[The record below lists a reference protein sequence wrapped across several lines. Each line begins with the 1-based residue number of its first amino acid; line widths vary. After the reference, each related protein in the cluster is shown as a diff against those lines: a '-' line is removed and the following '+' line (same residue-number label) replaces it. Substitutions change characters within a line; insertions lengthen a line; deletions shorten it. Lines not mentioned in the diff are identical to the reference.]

1 MPDFSTEI
9 DIYVDEFWNEC
20 SRSEKN
26 ELIDLLVEEGHVT
39 RVPNSSINDEIQKP
53 SLIEIEWNDMIDKLS
68 ELRQRITIEEE
79 EMIKNLVNKYC

>member
-68 ELRQRITIEEE
+68 ELRQRITVEEE

>member
-26 ELIDLLVEEGHVT
+26 ELIDLLVEEGHVM
-39 RVPNSSINDEIQKP
+39 RVPNNSLDDEKQKP
-53 SLIEIEWNDMIDKLS
+53 SLIEIEWENTIGKLS
-68 ELRQRITIEEE
+68 ELRQRITLEEE
-79 EMIKNLVNKYC
+79 EMIKNLVAKYT

>member
-26 ELIDLLVEEGHVT
+26 ELIDLLVEEGHVI
-39 RVPNSSINDEIQKP
+39 RVPNSSIDDEKQKP
-53 SLIEIEWNDMIDKLS
+53 SLIEIESNDMIDKLS
-68 ELRQRITIEEE
+68 LLRQRLSIEEE
-79 EMIKNLVNKYC
+79 ETIKALVEKYS

>member
-26 ELIDLLVEEGHVT
+26 ELIDLLVEEGHVI
-39 RVPNSSINDEIQKP
+39 RVPNSNLDDEKQKP
-53 SLIEIEWNDMIDKLS
+53 SLMEIEWNDMIDKLS
-68 ELRQRITIEEE
+68 NLRQRISVEEE
-79 EMIKNLVNKYC
+79 QTIKALVEKYS

>member
-26 ELIDLLVEEGHVT
+26 ELIDLLVEEGHVI
-39 RVPNSSINDEIQKP
+39 RVPNSSLDDEKQKP

-68 ELRQRITIEEE
+68 NLRQRITLEEE
-79 EMIKNLVNKYC
+79 QMLKSLVQKYL

>member
-68 ELRQRITIEEE
+68 ELRQRITVEEE
-79 EMIKNLVNKYC
+79 EMIKNLVNKNC

>member
-26 ELIDLLVEEGHVT
+26 ELIDLLVEEGHVI
-39 RVPNSSINDEIQKP
+39 RVPNSSIDDEKQKP
-53 SLIEIEWNDMIDKLS
+53 SLMEIEWNDMIDKLS
-68 ELRQRITIEEE
+68 LLRQRLSIEEE
-79 EMIKNLVNKYC
+79 ETIKALVEKYS

>member
-1 MPDFSTEI
+1 MPDFSAEI

-26 ELIDLLVEEGHVT
+26 ELIDLLVEEGHVM
-39 RVPNSSINDEIQKP
+39 RVPNNSLDDEKQKP

-68 ELRQRITIEEE
+68 NLRQRISVEEE
-79 EMIKNLVNKYC
+79 QTIKALVEKYS

>member
-39 RVPNSSINDEIQKP
+39 RVPNSSIDDEIQKP
-53 SLIEIEWNDMIDKLS
+53 SLMEIEWSNMIDKLS

-79 EMIKNLVNKYC
+79 QTIKALVEKYS

>member
-26 ELIDLLVEEGHVT
+26 ELIDLLVEEGHVI
-39 RVPNSSINDEIQKP
+39 RVPNSSIDDEKQKL
-53 SLIEIEWNDMIDKLS
+53 SLMETEWNDMIDKLS
-68 ELRQRITIEEE
+68 NLRQRISIEEE
-79 EMIKNLVNKYC
+79 QTIKALVEKYS

>member
-26 ELIDLLVEEGHVT
+26 ELIDLLVEEGHVI
-39 RVPNSSINDEIQKP
+39 RVPNSSLDDEKQKL

-68 ELRQRITIEEE
+68 DLRQRITLEEE
-79 EMIKNLVNKYC
+79 QMLKSLVQKYL

>member
-26 ELIDLLVEEGHVT
+26 ELIDLLVEEGHVI
-39 RVPNSSINDEIQKP
+39 RVPNSSIDDEKQKP

-68 ELRQRITIEEE
+68 DLRQRISIEEE
-79 EMIKNLVNKYC
+79 QTIKALVEKYS

>member
-39 RVPNSSINDEIQKP
+39 RVPNSSIDDEKQKL

-68 ELRQRITIEEE
+68 NLRQRISVEEE
-79 EMIKNLVNKYC
+79 QTIKALVEKYS

>member
-9 DIYVDEFWNEC
+9 DIYVDEFWSEC

-26 ELIDLLVEEGHVT
+26 ELIDLLVEEGHVI
-39 RVPNSSINDEIQKP
+39 RVPNSSLDDEKQKP
-53 SLIEIEWNDMIDKLS
+53 SLMEIEWNNMIDKLS

-79 EMIKNLVNKYC
+79 QTIKDIVKKYL

>member
-39 RVPNSSINDEIQKP
+39 RVPNSSIDDEKQKL

-68 ELRQRITIEEE
+68 NLRQRISIEEE
-79 EMIKNLVNKYC
+79 QTIKALVEKYS

>member
-26 ELIDLLVEEGHVT
+26 ELIDLLVEEGHVI
-39 RVPNSSINDEIQKP
+39 RVPNSSIDDEKQKL

-68 ELRQRITIEEE
+68 TIRQRISLDEE
-79 EMIKNLVNKYC
+79 EMLKTLVQKYF

>member
-26 ELIDLLVEEGHVT
+26 ELIDLLVEEGHVM
-39 RVPNSSINDEIQKP
+39 RVPNNSLDDEKQKP
-53 SLIEIEWNDMIDKLS
+53 SLIEIEWENTIGKLS
-68 ELRQRITIEEE
+68 QSRQRITLEEE
-79 EMIKNLVNKYC
+79 EIIKNLVTKYT

>member
-26 ELIDLLVEEGHVT
+26 ELIDLLVEEGHVI
-39 RVPNSSINDEIQKP
+39 RVPNSSLDDEKQKP

-68 ELRQRITIEEE
+68 LLRQRLSIEEE
-79 EMIKNLVNKYC
+79 ETIKALVEKYS

>member
-26 ELIDLLVEEGHVT
+26 ELIDLLVEEGHVI
-39 RVPNSSINDEIQKP
+39 RVPNSSLDDEKQKP

-68 ELRQRITIEEE
+68 NLRQRITIDEEQT
-79 EMIKNLVNKYC
+79 IKALVEKYS

>member
-26 ELIDLLVEEGHVT
+26 ELIDLLVEEGHVI
-39 RVPNSSINDEIQKP
+39 RVPNSSLDDEKQKP

-68 ELRQRITIEEE
+68 DLRQRISIEEE
-79 EMIKNLVNKYC
+79 QTIKALVEKYS

>member
-26 ELIDLLVEEGHVT
+26 ELIDLLVEEGHVI
-39 RVPNSSINDEIQKP
+39 RIPNSSLDDEKQKP

-68 ELRQRITIEEE
+68 NLRQKIYVEEDQTI
-79 EMIKNLVNKYC
+79 KALVEKYS

>member
-26 ELIDLLVEEGHVT
+26 ELIDLLVEEGHVI
-39 RVPNSSINDEIQKP
+39 RVPNSSIDDEKQKP
-53 SLIEIEWNDMIDKLS
+53 SLMEIEWNDMIDKLS
-68 ELRQRITIEEE
+68 NLRQRISVEEE
-79 EMIKNLVNKYC
+79 QTIKALVEKYS

>member
-1 MPDFSTEI
+1 MPDFSAEI

-26 ELIDLLVEEGHVT
+26 ELIDLLVEEGHVI
-39 RVPNSSINDEIQKP
+39 RVPNSSLDDEKQKP

-68 ELRQRITIEEE
+68 DLRQRISIEEE
-79 EMIKNLVNKYC
+79 QTIKALVEKYS

>member
-26 ELIDLLVEEGHVT
+26 ELIDLLVEEGHVI
-39 RVPNSSINDEIQKP
+39 RVHNSSLDDEKQKP
-53 SLIEIEWNDMIDKLS
+53 SLMEIEWDETMDKLS
-68 ELRQRITIEEE
+68 QLRLRITRDEEE
-79 EMIKNLVNKYC
+79 IIKALVKKYL

>member
-26 ELIDLLVEEGHVT
+26 ELIDLLVEEGHVI
-39 RVPNSSINDEIQKP
+39 RVPNSSLDDEKQKL

-68 ELRQRITIEEE
+68 NLRQRITLEEE
-79 EMIKNLVNKYC
+79 QMLKSLVQKYL

>member
-26 ELIDLLVEEGHVT
+26 ELIDLLVEEGHVI
-39 RVPNSSINDEIQKP
+39 RVPNSNLDDEKEKL
-53 SLIEIEWNDMIDKLS
+53 SLMEIEWNDMIDKLS
-68 ELRQRITIEEE
+68 DLRQRISIEEE
-79 EMIKNLVNKYC
+79 QTIKALVEKYS

>member
-26 ELIDLLVEEGHVT
+26 ELIDLLVEEGHVI
-39 RVPNSSINDEIQKP
+39 RVPNSSIDDEKQKP

-68 ELRQRITIEEE
+68 LLRQRLSIEEE
-79 EMIKNLVNKYC
+79 ETIKALVKKYS

>member
-1 MPDFSTEI
+1 MPDFRTEI

-26 ELIDLLVEEGHVT
+26 ELIDLLVEEGHVV
-39 RVPNSSINDEIQKP
+39 RIPNSNIDDEKQKL

-68 ELRQRITIEEE
+68 NLRQRISVEEE
-79 EMIKNLVNKYC
+79 QTIKALVEKYS

>member
-1 MPDFSTEI
+1 MPDFSAEI

-26 ELIDLLVEEGHVT
+26 ELIDLLVEEGHVI
-39 RVPNSSINDEIQKP
+39 RVSNSSLDDEKQKP

-68 ELRQRITIEEE
+68 DLRQRISIEEE
-79 EMIKNLVNKYC
+79 QTIKALVEKYS

>member
-68 ELRQRITIEEE
+68 ELRQRITLEEE

>member
-9 DIYVDEFWNEC
+9 DIYVDEFWDEC

-26 ELIDLLVEEGHVT
+26 ELIDLLVEEGHVI
-39 RVPNSSINDEIQKP
+39 RVPNSSLDDEKQKP

-68 ELRQRITIEEE
+68 DLRQRISIEEE
-79 EMIKNLVNKYC
+79 QMLKSLVQKYL

>member
-26 ELIDLLVEEGHVT
+26 ELIDLLVEEGHVI
-39 RVPNSSINDEIQKP
+39 RVPNSNLDDEKEKP
-53 SLIEIEWNDMIDKLS
+53 SLMEIEWNDMIDKLS
-68 ELRQRITIEEE
+68 NLRQRISVEEE
-79 EMIKNLVNKYC
+79 QTIKALVEKYS

>member
-39 RVPNSSINDEIQKP
+39 RVPNSSIDDEKQKP

-68 ELRQRITIEEE
+68 LLRQRLSIEEE
-79 EMIKNLVNKYC
+79 ETIKALVEKYS

>member
-26 ELIDLLVEEGHVT
+26 ELIDLLVEEGHVI
-39 RVPNSSINDEIQKP
+39 RVPNSSIDDEKQKP

-68 ELRQRITIEEE
+68 LLRQRLSIEEE
-79 EMIKNLVNKYC
+79 ETIKALVEKYS